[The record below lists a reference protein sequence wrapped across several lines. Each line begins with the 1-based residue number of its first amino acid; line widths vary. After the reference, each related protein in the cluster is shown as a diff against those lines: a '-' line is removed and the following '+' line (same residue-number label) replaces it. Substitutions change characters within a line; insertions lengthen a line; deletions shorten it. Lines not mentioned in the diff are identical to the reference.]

1 MKLFRNLNNLISS
14 TSLYKYIL
22 NQLISSIQNS
32 LLRDLED
39 VIAGGHTPN
48 LF

>member
-1 MKLFRNLNNLISS
+1 MKLFRNLKNLIS
-14 TSLYKYIL
+14 SLYKYIL

>member
-1 MKLFRNLNNLISS
+1 MKLFRNLSNLIS
-14 TSLYKYIL
+14 SLYKYIL